1 MESYTVT
8 ELNDLIRESLN
19 DKFKYQQITV
29 TGEVSN
35 VKHSGRHSFFTLKDN
50 STQLS
55 VAFWG
60 SNIDNRHGD
69 NVEVVGKIE
78 FYTKN
83 GNINLIGSSIKITGI
98 GSLHT
103 EYEKIKSEYDKKGY
117 FDNRKPLP
125 ESVKRVGVV
134 TSEGGAALQDF
145 LYVLEQN
152 KFDGEVYI
160 YDCIVQGNKCPG
172 SVSAGIKFFNSSFY
186 STFND
191 NQNSNGH
198 DGRDGRDDE
207 DTENDKAKKNNSL
220 NDDDD
225 DDDDFDPFL
234 IVPEN
239 NYSPNTKAKRKKNT
253 YNDDSDEVEV
263 DLIVVTRG
271 GGSFEDLMGFS
282 HPKIIEAIFA
292 SNKYIISAVGHE
304 VDTMLSDYVANYRA
318 PTPSIAGEVVCGI
331 NNNSKRQMIELEN
344 LVKNIKHEMIQ
355 TLYKYKKTLK
365 RINCSIEDPTK
376 QLITKL
382 NTIESMVKYHIKT
395 KLSSYESR
403 ISSIKETVESN
414 DIGKML
420 ENGFVLFVDKKDDII
435 TSIDDVIEKEVKMI
449 HHSGRYDITIKKSEN
464 TEIAKTKKQ
473 KSLSNK

>member
-19 DKFKYQQITV
+19 DKFKYQQIMV

-60 SNIDNRHGD
+60 TNIDNRHGD
-69 NVEVVGKIE
+69 NVEVLGKIE

-103 EYEKIKSEYDKKGY
+103 EYEKIKSEYDNKGY
-117 FDNRKPLP
+117 FNNRKPLP
-125 ESVKRVGVV
+125 ESVKRIGVV

-186 STFND
+186 STLNS
-191 NQNSNGH
+191 NQNSDRLH
-198 DGRDGRDDE
+198 DE
-207 DTENDKAKKNNSL
+207 SNLL
-220 NDDDD
+220 NDDDE
-225 DDDDFDPFL
+225 FDPFL
-234 IVPEN
+234 IVPEIN
-239 NYSPNTKAKRKKNT
+239 HSSNVQANT

-282 HPKIIEAIFA
+282 HPKIIEAMFA
-292 SNKYIISAVGHE
+292 SKKYIISAVGHE
-304 VDTMLSDYVANYRA
+304 IDTMLSDYVANYRA

-331 NNNSKRQMIELEN
+331 NNNSKKQMIELEN
-344 LVKNIKHEMIQ
+344 LVKNVKHEMIQ

-365 RINCSIEDPTK
+365 RVNCSIEDPTK
-376 QLITKL
+376 QLVGKL
-382 NTIESMVKYHIKT
+382 NTIESMVKHHIKT
-395 KLSSYESR
+395 RLSSLESR
-403 ISSIKETVESN
+403 INHIKETVESN
-414 DIGKML
+414 DIIKVL
-420 ENGFVLFVDKKDDII
+420 DYGFVLFVDKKDNII
-435 TSIDDVIEKEVKMI
+435 ASIDDVIGNEVKMI
-449 HHSGRYDITIKKSEN
+449 HHSGRYDITIKKSNSDEV
-464 TEIAKTKKQ
+464 AQ
-473 KSLSNK
+473 KISNK

>member
-1 MESYTVT
+1 MTSYTVT
-8 ELNDLIRESLN
+8 EINDLIKESLN
-19 DKFKYQQITV
+19 DRFKYQQITV

-35 VKHSGRHSFFTLKDN
+35 VKHSGKHSFFTLKDN

-60 SNIDNRHGD
+60 NNIDNRHGD

-83 GNINLIGSSIKITGI
+83 GNINFIGSSIKITGI

-117 FDNRKPLP
+117 FNNKKPLP
-125 ESVKRVGVV
+125 ESVKRIGIV

-152 KFDGEVYI
+152 KFDGDVYI

-191 NQNSNGH
+191 NQDNQN
-198 DGRDGRDDE
+198 DQDDQNDQE
-207 DTENDKAKKNNSL
+207 NQNDKGEKMHDDDV

-225 DDDDFDPFL
+225 DDYDPFL

-239 NYSPNTKAKRKKNT
+239 NHPNIQVKRNT

-282 HPKIIEAIFA
+282 HPKIIEAMYA
-292 SNKYIISAVGHE
+292 SKKYIISAVGHE
-304 VDTMLSDYVANYRA
+304 IDTMLSDYVANYRA

-344 LVKNIKHEMIQ
+344 LVKNVKHEMLQ

-365 RINCSIEDPTK
+365 RIESSIEDPTK
-376 QLITKL
+376 QLVTRL

-395 KLSSYESR
+395 KLSAYESR
-403 ISSIKETVESN
+403 IGHIKEIVESN
-414 DIGKML
+414 DIIKVL
-420 ENGFVLFVDKKDDII
+420 DHGFVLFVDKKDDII
-435 TSIDDVIEKEVKMI
+435 TSINDVVGKEVKMI
-449 HHSGRYDITIKKSEN
+449 HHSGRYDITIKKTNDEGIV
-464 TEIAKTKKQ
+464 ETKK
-473 KSLSNK
+473 NKKNS